1 MSAVSLLSSPAA
13 ALGIQSAAIK
23 AAAAPSPAL
32 ALPSSGADAAAVTA
46 TGFTASAPLAPA
58 AAATGDTRFLH
69 VTQYPSSLQTVN
81 VTYEALANLQTRNG
95 KMQVWEQAP
104 TTAVDQII
112 GRNASATSQ
121 SARFAGLGSALLEQV
136 ASTGA
141 SYRQTIV
148 NVAAAYSPDKIQG
161 KAADAQWAIRSSPS
175 ASAALTI
182 KTQSGASVRIS
193 IADQRLPVST
203 GAGMTVQIDVEGDLT
218 PQEQQALQ
226 SLAKGFDEAMEGLTR
241 EPPLV
246 NLDGLMKFDSKLLT
260 RVELKSE
267 VYGLNDQGERAMVL
281 GTRFTASADS
291 REIELKTLKGTA
303 TVKTDLRQSAIWG
316 SAEQKARAVQQYL
329 GRVDKAA
336 ERGNGNQELV
346 DLFKSS
352 FAALHGGYGDSD
364 RDSDRASGLTRVRPA
379 DITSDADAFSEE
391 DHSLLTGMA
400 DFRASILTN
409 RRAINPR
416 HTNEIDIFDYKLEQS
431 TQISGGSAANR
442 AITQTQT
449 SDLSAGFHRSLR
461 SRREPEL
468 SSDSATQNYYYTQ
481 VEDHS
486 STRMELAYEKDKPV
500 RALLTQAASQFLRTT
515 KVEFNKVV
523 ETMEEPLQQQSQHKD
538 LLPLLEQLL
547 RREEADDLSAEEKQ
561 RTLREWNAM
570 VLGGPGAA

>member
-23 AAAAPSPAL
+23 AAAAPSTAL
-32 ALPSSGADAAAVTA
+32 AIPSSGADAAAITA

-81 VTYEALANLQTRNG
+81 VTYEALASLQTRNG
-95 KMQVWEQAP
+95 RMQVWEQAP

-121 SARFAGLGSALLEQV
+121 SARFAGLGSALMEQV

-329 GRVDKAA
+329 SRVDKAA

-364 RDSDRASGLTRVRPA
+364 KASGLTRVRPA
-379 DITSDADAFSEE
+379 DITRDADAFSEE

-400 DFRASILTN
+400 DFSASIVTN
-409 RRAINPR
+409 RRAVNPR
-416 HTNEIDIFDYKLEQS
+416 RTNEIDIFDYRIGQS

-500 RALLTQAASQFLRTT
+500 RALLTQTASQFLRTT

-523 ETMEEPLQQQSQHKD
+523 ETMEEPLQQQSQRKD
-538 LLPLLEQLL
+538 LLPMLEQLL
-547 RREEADDLSAEEKQ
+547 RREEAEELSSEEKE

>member
-1 MSAVSLLSSPAA
+1 MSAVSLSSPATA
-13 ALGIQSAAIK
+13 VGTQSATIK
-23 AAAAPSPAL
+23 AAAAPSTAL
-32 ALPSSGADAAAVTA
+32 AIPSSGTDTAAVTA
-46 TGFTASAPLAPA
+46 TAFTASAPLAPPPA
-58 AAATGDTRFLH
+58 ASGDTRFLH
-69 VTQYPSSLQTVN
+69 VTQYPSSLQTVD

-95 KMQVWEQAP
+95 RMQVWEQAP
-104 TTAVDQII
+104 TTAVDQVI

-136 ASTGA
+136 ASTGS

-148 NVAAAYSPDKIQG
+148 NVAATYSPDKIQG

-203 GAGMTVQIDVEGDLT
+203 GSGITVQIDVEGDLT

-267 VYGLNDQGERAMVL
+267 IYGLNDKGERAMVL

-329 GRVDKAA
+329 SRVDKAA

-352 FAALHGGYGDSD
+352 FAALHGGYGAGDQ
-364 RDSDRASGLTRVRPA
+364 ASGLTRVRPA
-379 DITSDADAFSEE
+379 DISSDADAFSEE

-400 DFRASILTN
+400 DFKATLLTN

-449 SDLSAGFHRSLR
+449 SDLSAAFHRSLR
-461 SRREPEL
+461 TRREPEL

-486 STRMELAYEKDKPV
+486 STRMELAYDKDKPV
-500 RALLTQAASQFLRTT
+500 RALLTQTASQFLRTT

-523 ETMEEPLQQQSQHKD
+523 DTLEEPLQQQSQRKD
-538 LLPLLEQLL
+538 LLPMLEQLL
-547 RREEADDLSAEEKQ
+547 RREEADELSSEEKQ
-561 RTLREWNAM
+561 KTLREWNAM

>member
-13 ALGIQSAAIK
+13 ALGTQSAATK
-23 AAAAPSPAL
+23 AATAPSTAL
-32 ALPSSGADAAAVTA
+32 AIPSSGADAAAVTA
-46 TGFTASAPLAPA
+46 TNFTASAPLAPA
-58 AAATGDTRFLH
+58 TAASGDTRFLH

-112 GRNASATSQ
+112 GRNASAISQ
-121 SARFAGLGSALLEQV
+121 SARFAGLGSALMEQV

-182 KTQSGASVRIS
+182 KTQSGALVRIS

-203 GAGMTVQIDVEGDLT
+203 GAGITVQIDVEGDLT

-352 FAALHGGYGDSD
+352 FAALHGGYGDGD
-364 RDSDRASGLTRVRPA
+364 KASGLTRVRPA

-400 DFRASILTN
+400 DFNASIVTN
-409 RRAINPR
+409 RRAVNPR
-416 HTNEIDIFDYKLEQS
+416 RTNEIDIFDYRIGQS

-500 RALLTQAASQFLRTT
+500 RALLTQTASQFLRTI

-523 ETMEEPLQQQSQHKD
+523 ETMEEPLQQQSQRKD
-538 LLPLLEQLL
+538 LLPMLEQLL
-547 RREEADDLSAEEKQ
+547 RREEAEELSSEEKE

-570 VLGGPGAA
+570 VLRGPGAA

>member
-1 MSAVSLLSSPAA
+1 MSAVSLLSSPTA
-13 ALGIQSAAIK
+13 ALATQSATTKTAT
-23 AAAAPSPAL
+23 APSPAL

-58 AAATGDTRFLH
+58 AAASGDTRFLH
-69 VTQYPSSLQTVN
+69 VTQYPSSLQTVD

-95 KMQVWEQAP
+95 RMQVWEQAP

-246 NLDGLMKFDSKLLT
+246 NLDGLMKFDGKLLT

-329 GRVDKAA
+329 SRVDKAA

-364 RDSDRASGLTRVRPA
+364 KASGLTRVRPA
-379 DITSDADAFSEE
+379 DITRDADAFSEE

-400 DFRASILTN
+400 DFNASIVTN
-409 RRAINPR
+409 RRAVNPR
-416 HTNEIDIFDYKLEQS
+416 RTNEIDIFDYRIGQS

-500 RALLTQAASQFLRTT
+500 RALLTQTASQFLRTT

-523 ETMEEPLQQQSQHKD
+523 ETMEEPLQQQSQRKD
-538 LLPLLEQLL
+538 LLPMLEQLL
-547 RREEADDLSAEEKQ
+547 RREEAEELSSEEKE

>member
-1 MSAVSLLSSPAA
+1 MSAVSLSSPAA
-13 ALGIQSAAIK
+13 AVGTQSATIK
-23 AAAAPSPAL
+23 ATTSPSTAL
-32 ALPSSGADAAAVTA
+32 SIPSSGADTAAVTSTA
-46 TGFTASAPLAPA
+46 FTASAPLAPA
-58 AAATGDTRFLH
+58 AAASGDTRFLH
-69 VTQYPSSLQTVN
+69 VTQYPSSLQTVD

-95 KMQVWEQAP
+95 RMQVWEQAP
-104 TTAVDQII
+104 TMAVDQII

-136 ASTGA
+136 ASTGG

-203 GAGMTVQIDVEGDLT
+203 GAGITVQIDVEGDLT

-246 NLDGLMKFDSKLLT
+246 NLDGLMKFDSKVLT

-267 VYGLNDQGERAMVL
+267 IYGLNEKGERAMVL

-329 GRVDKAA
+329 SRVDKAA

-352 FAALHGGYGDSD
+352 FAALHGGYGAGDK
-364 RDSDRASGLTRVRPA
+364 ASGLTRVRPA

-400 DFRASILTN
+400 DFKASLLTN

-449 SDLSAGFHRSLR
+449 SDLSAAFHRSLR

-486 STRMELAYEKDKPV
+486 STRMELAYDKDKPV
-500 RALLTQAASQFLRTT
+500 RALLTQTASQFLRTT

-523 ETMEEPLQQQSQHKD
+523 DTVEEPLQQQSQRKD
-538 LLPLLEQLL
+538 LLPMLEQLL
-547 RREEADDLSAEEKQ
+547 RREEADELSSEEKD

>member
-1 MSAVSLLSSPAA
+1 MSAVSLLSSPTA
-13 ALGIQSAAIK
+13 ALATQSATTKTAT
-23 AAAAPSPAL
+23 AQSPAL

-58 AAATGDTRFLH
+58 AAASGDTRFLH

-95 KMQVWEQAP
+95 RMQVWEQAP

-193 IADQRLPVST
+193 LADQRLPVST
-203 GAGMTVQIDVEGDLT
+203 GAGMAVQIDVEGDLT

-329 GRVDKAA
+329 SRVDKAA

-364 RDSDRASGLTRVRPA
+364 KASGLTRVRPA
-379 DITSDADAFSEE
+379 DITRDADAFSEE
-391 DHSLLTGMA
+391 DRSLLTGMA
-400 DFRASILTN
+400 DFNASIVTN
-409 RRAINPR
+409 RRAVNPR
-416 HTNEIDIFDYKLEQS
+416 RTNEIDIFDYRIGQS

-461 SRREPEL
+461 SRSEPEL

-500 RALLTQAASQFLRTT
+500 RALLTQAASQFLRTI

-523 ETMEEPLQQQSQHKD
+523 ETMEEPLQQQSQRKD
-538 LLPLLEQLL
+538 LLPMLEQLL
-547 RREEADDLSAEEKQ
+547 RREEAEELSSEEKE

>member
-1 MSAVSLLSSPAA
+1 
-13 ALGIQSAAIK
+13 
-23 AAAAPSPAL
+23 
-32 ALPSSGADAAAVTA
+32 
-46 TGFTASAPLAPA
+46 
-58 AAATGDTRFLH
+58 
-69 VTQYPSSLQTVN
+69 
-81 VTYEALANLQTRNG
+81 
-95 KMQVWEQAP
+95 
-104 TTAVDQII
+104 
-112 GRNASATSQ
+112 
-121 SARFAGLGSALLEQV
+121 
-136 ASTGA
+136 
-141 SYRQTIV
+141 
-148 NVAAAYSPDKIQG
+148 
-161 KAADAQWAIRSSPS
+161 
-175 ASAALTI
+175 
-182 KTQSGASVRIS
+182 VRIS

-329 GRVDKAA
+329 SRVDKAA

-364 RDSDRASGLTRVRPA
+364 KASGLTRVRPA

-400 DFRASILTN
+400 DFNASIVTN
-409 RRAINPR
+409 RRAVNPR
-416 HTNEIDIFDYKLEQS
+416 RTNEIDIFDYRIGQS

-538 LLPLLEQLL
+538 LLPMLEQLL
-547 RREEADDLSAEEKQ
+547 RREEAEELSSEEKE

>member
-1 MSAVSLLSSPAA
+1 MSAVSLSSAGP
-13 ALGIQSAAIK
+13 ALGTQNATIK
-23 AAAAPSPAL
+23 ALTASGTSLAATSG
-32 ALPSSGADAAAVTA
+32 GADAATA
-46 TGFTASAPLAPA
+46 TVASITASAPVAMVPA
-58 AAATGDTRFLH
+58 ASGDSRFLH
-69 VTQYPSSLQTVN
+69 VTQYPSSLQTVDA
-81 VTYEALANLQTRNG
+81 TYEALANLQTRNG
-95 KMQVWEQAP
+95 RMQVWEQAP
-104 TTAVDQII
+104 TTAMDQII

-121 SARFAGLGSALLEQV
+121 SARFSGLGSALLEQV
-136 ASTGA
+136 ASTGS

-148 NVAAAYSPDKIQG
+148 NVAAAYSPDKIQS

-193 IADQRLPVST
+193 IADQRLPASS
-203 GAGMTVQIDVEGDLT
+203 GSGITVQIDVEGDLT

-246 NLDGLMKFDSKLLT
+246 NFDGLMKFDSKVLT
-260 RVELKSE
+260 QVELKSE

-281 GTRFTASADS
+281 GTHFTANASS

-329 GRVDKAA
+329 GRIDKAA
-336 ERGNGNQELV
+336 ERGNGNPELV

-352 FAALHGGYGDSD
+352 FAALHGGYGAGDQ
-364 RDSDRASGLTRVRPA
+364 ASGLTRVRPA
-379 DITSDADAFSEE
+379 DIASDADAFSEE
-391 DHSLLTGMA
+391 DHSLLTGLG
-400 DFRASILTN
+400 DFKATLLTN
-409 RRAINPR
+409 RRALNPR

-449 SDLSAGFHRSLR
+449 SDLTAAFHRSLR
-461 SRREPEL
+461 TRREPEL
-468 SSDSATQNYYYTQ
+468 GSDSATQNYYYTQ

-486 STRMELAYEKDKPV
+486 STRMELAYDKDKPV
-500 RALLTQAASQFLRTT
+500 RALLTQTASQFLRTI

-523 ETMEEPLQQQSQHKD
+523 DTVEEPLQQQSQQKD
-538 LLPLLEQLL
+538 LLPLLQQLL
-547 RREEADDLSAEEKQ
+547 RREEANELSAEEKQ
-561 RTLREWNAM
+561 STLREWNAM
-570 VLGGPGAA
+570 VLGERRAA

>member
-1 MSAVSLLSSPAA
+1 MSAVSLSSPAA
-13 ALGIQSAAIK
+13 AVGTQSATIK
-23 AAAAPSPAL
+23 AATAPSTAL
-32 ALPSSGADAAAVTA
+32 AIPSSGADTGAVTA
-46 TGFTASAPLAPA
+46 TAFTASAPLAPA
-58 AAATGDTRFLH
+58 AAASGDTRFLH
-69 VTQYPSSLQTVN
+69 VTQYPSSLQTVD

-95 KMQVWEQAP
+95 RMQVWEQAP

-136 ASTGA
+136 ASTGS

-203 GAGMTVQIDVEGDLT
+203 GAGITVQIDVEGDLT

-246 NLDGLMKFDSKLLT
+246 NLDGLMKFDSKVLT

-267 VYGLNDQGERAMVL
+267 IYGLNEKGERAMVL

-329 GRVDKAA
+329 SRVDKAA

-352 FAALHGGYGDSD
+352 FAALHGGYGADD
-364 RDSDRASGLTRVRPA
+364 KASGLTRVRPA

-400 DFRASILTN
+400 DFKATLLTN

-449 SDLSAGFHRSLR
+449 SDLSAAFHRSLR

-486 STRMELAYEKDKPV
+486 STRMELAYDKDKPV
-500 RALLTQAASQFLRTT
+500 RALLTQTASQFLRTT

-523 ETMEEPLQQQSQHKD
+523 DTVEEPLQQQSQRKD
-538 LLPLLEQLL
+538 LLPMLEQLL
-547 RREEADDLSAEEKQ
+547 RREEADELSSEEKD

>member
-1 MSAVSLLSSPAA
+1 MSAVSLSSPAT
-13 ALGIQSAAIK
+13 ALGTQSASIK
-23 AAAAPSPAL
+23 ASTASSTVPAI
-32 ALPSSGADAAAVTA
+32 ASSGGGAAVATA
-46 TGFTASAPLAPA
+46 TRFTASVPPAIAPS
-58 AAATGDTRFLH
+58 ATGDTRFLH
-69 VTQYPSSLQTVN
+69 VTQYPASLEAVD

-95 KMQVWEQAP
+95 QMQVWEQAP

-112 GRNASATSQ
+112 GRNASATTEK
-121 SARFAGLGSALLEQV
+121 ARFAGLGSALLEQV

-148 NVAAAYSPDKIQG
+148 NVGATYSPGKIQG
-161 KAADAQWAIRSSPS
+161 KATDALWAIQSRPS
-175 ASAALTI
+175 ANAELTI
-182 KTQSGASVRIS
+182 KTQSGATVRIS
-193 IADQRLPVST
+193 IIDQKNPSAT
-203 GAGMTVQIDVEGDLT
+203 GSGIAVQIEVDGDLT
-218 PQEQQALQ
+218 PQEKEALQ
-226 SLAKGFDEAMEGLTR
+226 PLSKGFDQALEGLTG
-241 EPPLV
+241 ETPT
-246 NLDGLMKFDSKLLT
+246 LDLQGLMKFDSKLLT
-260 RVELKSE
+260 KVELKTE
-267 VYGLNDQGERAMVL
+267 LYGLNDKGDRAMVL

-352 FAALHGGYGDSD
+352 FSALHGGYGDSD
-364 RDSDRASGLTRVRPA
+364 KASGLTRVRPA
-379 DITSDADAFSEE
+379 DITRDADAFSEE

-400 DFRASILTN
+400 DFNASIVTN
-409 RRAINPR
+409 RRAVNPR
-416 HTNEIDIFDYKLEQS
+416 RTNEIDIFDYRIGQS

-461 SRREPEL
+461 SRSEPEL

-500 RALLTQAASQFLRTT
+500 RALLRQAASQFLRTT

-538 LLPLLEQLL
+538 LLPMLEQLL
-547 RREEADDLSAEEKQ
+547 RREEAEELSSEEKE

>member
-1 MSAVSLLSSPAA
+1 MSAVSLLSSPTA
-13 ALGIQSAAIK
+13 ALATQSATTKTGTAQ
-23 AAAAPSPAL
+23 SPAL

-69 VTQYPSSLQTVN
+69 VTQYPSSLQTVD

-95 KMQVWEQAP
+95 RMQVWEQAP

-121 SARFAGLGSALLEQV
+121 SARFAGLGSALIEQV

-281 GTRFTASADS
+281 GTRFTVSADS

-329 GRVDKAA
+329 SRVDKAA

-352 FAALHGGYGDSD
+352 FSALHGGYGDSD
-364 RDSDRASGLTRVRPA
+364 KASGLTRVRPA
-379 DITSDADAFSEE
+379 DITRDADAFSEE

-400 DFRASILTN
+400 DFNASIVTN
-409 RRAINPR
+409 RRAVNPR
-416 HTNEIDIFDYKLEQS
+416 RTNEIDIFDYRIGQS

-461 SRREPEL
+461 SRSEPEL

-481 VEDHS
+481 LEDHS

-538 LLPLLEQLL
+538 LLPMLEQLL
-547 RREEADDLSAEEKQ
+547 RREEAEELSSEEKE

>member
-1 MSAVSLLSSPAA
+1 MSAVSLSSPAA
-13 ALGIQSAAIK
+13 LGTQSAIIK
-23 AAAAPSPAL
+23 ASTTPTTAL
-32 ALPSSGADAAAVTA
+32 ATPSNRADTAAISA

-95 KMQVWEQAP
+95 RMQVWEQAP

-121 SARFAGLGSALLEQV
+121 SARLAGLGSALIEQV

-329 GRVDKAA
+329 SRVDKAA

-364 RDSDRASGLTRVRPA
+364 KASGLTRVRPA

-400 DFRASILTN
+400 DFNASIVTN
-409 RRAINPR
+409 RRAVNPR
-416 HTNEIDIFDYKLEQS
+416 RTNEIDIFDYRIGQS

-538 LLPLLEQLL
+538 LLPMLEQLL
-547 RREEADDLSAEEKQ
+547 RREEAEELSSEEKE